1 MGKKKKYNFKIKKS
15 KTLSLY
21 EGIIRDCFEDTEI
34 YGMNGYKYMMEYY
47 PDPIDLKRI
56 SREAK
61 SDLCRCDQQ
70 IDKFF
75 SAIALGQ
82 MLTKVYPVIEGFAYS
97 SVELGQAMIAHF
109 AGDEQ
114 ESVCVAFT
122 DSQNNIIK
130 LKTMFVGGRSEC
142 VLYPDQIFKY
152 ALRYSASGLVMIHN
166 HPSGNV
172 KPSHQDLAF
181 ARRLERG
188 GKLLGIQILDF
199 MIVGN
204 DQYYSWREQE
214 QQVES

>member
-1 MGKKKKYNFKIKKS
+1 MEEHELRDFEIS
-15 KTLSLY
+15 CLY
-21 EGIIRDCFEDTEI
+21 EKAISDCLEGAEIQGIDAYR
-34 YGMNGYKYMMEYY
+34 YMTLYFQ
-47 PDPIDLKRI
+47 DPIDLKQI
-56 SREAK
+56 SARERRR
-61 SDLCRCDQQ
+61 LCAYDRRV
-70 IDKFF
+70 DKFF
-75 SAIALGQ
+75 TAMDLGAALV
-82 MLTKVYPVIEGFAYS
+82 KAYPVIEESAYS

-130 LKTMFVGGRSEC
+130 LKTIFVGGRSEC

-181 ARRLERG
+181 AKRLERG
-188 GKLLGIQILDF
+188 GKLLGIQVLDF

-214 QQVES
+214 QRVES